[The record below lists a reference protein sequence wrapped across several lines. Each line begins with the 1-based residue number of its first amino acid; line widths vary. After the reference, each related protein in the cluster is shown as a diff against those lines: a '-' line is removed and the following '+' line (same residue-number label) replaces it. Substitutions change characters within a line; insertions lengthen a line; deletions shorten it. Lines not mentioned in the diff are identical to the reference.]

1 VYPQQKIPG
10 FWDLLSGNVPRII
23 IDIKTREL
31 DPALWQGDY
40 ENDSVFRQTIQSW
53 VNQLWIEKD
62 QRIDALRAEAIES
75 AASTG
80 APDSAK
86 VFQQ

>member
-1 VYPQQKIPG
+1 
-10 FWDLLSGNVPRII
+10 
-23 IDIKTREL
+23 
-31 DPALWQGDY
+31 
-40 ENDSVFRQTIQSW
+40 VFRQTIQSW
-53 VNQLWIEKD
+53 VNQLWVEKD

-75 AASTG
+75 AAGTG